1 MLWRHP
7 AGGVCLGGVT
17 VCVPLEESM
26 EQKGQDLGLGSG
38 LSLGVGG
45 QPLALLVLRQVD
57 PPLGLLSV
65 LGDASYEGQINE

>member
-1 MLWRHP
+1 
-7 AGGVCLGGVT
+7 
-17 VCVPLEESM
+17 M